1 MGSLASANQQIRD
14 AERQWL
20 EQRLARLAAPHRLT
34 DRLLDH
40 LEELNLDGVR
50 TVPERFETSLADLRR
65 QLVGRPGLTSRLL
78 DRLQTGT
85 RTTEL
90 IETVFTIQEV
100 IAPPTLPPEAYPFD
114 EATLIERRRHDRYP
128 CDPQSDAANFAQEC
142 SQSHAEPARP

>member
-1 MGSLASANQQIRD
+1 MGPLASANQQIRD
-14 AERQWL
+14 AERQWI

-34 DRLLDH
+34 DRLLNQ

-50 TVPERFETSLADLRR
+50 TVPQQFETPLGELRR
-65 QLVGRPGLTSRLL
+65 QLVGRPGLTTRLL

-100 IAPPTLPPEAYPFD
+100 IAPPTLPPGAYPFD
-114 EATLIERRRHDRYP
+114 DATLM
-128 CDPQSDAANFAQEC
+128 
-142 SQSHAEPARP
+142 